1 MSYEDF
7 VMRTVRQVRVARSLD
22 EAFRTPDYGYA
33 VWHYQAPTSK
43 YVKAFAPAAVLIA
56 ILVVMFAAP
65 SVITNLI
72 ENVK

>member
-1 MSYEDF
+1 MRYEDF
-7 VMRTVRQVRVARSLD
+7 VMRTVRRVHVARSLD

-33 VWHYQAPTSK
+33 VWRYEAKTSK

-56 ILVVMFAAP
+56 ILALMFCAP
-65 SVITNLI
+65 TVFTNLI